1 MQNKSVLIDLTT
13 EIVSAYLGH
22 NTVAREDLP
31 DLIHQVYGA
40 LAAIADDGSAGDN
53 RLQPAVPIDESVT
66 DEYIVCLEDG
76 QKFQSLKRHLRSH
89 YNMSPDEYRAKWDL
103 PKDYPMVAPNYAQR
117 RSALAKQM
125 GLGQKGRLRTK
136 RS

>member
-1 MQNKSVLIDLTT
+1 MKNKSVLIDLTT

-40 LAAIADDGSAGDN
+40 LAAITDDESSGDD
-53 RLQPAVPIDESVT
+53 RLQPAVPIAESVT